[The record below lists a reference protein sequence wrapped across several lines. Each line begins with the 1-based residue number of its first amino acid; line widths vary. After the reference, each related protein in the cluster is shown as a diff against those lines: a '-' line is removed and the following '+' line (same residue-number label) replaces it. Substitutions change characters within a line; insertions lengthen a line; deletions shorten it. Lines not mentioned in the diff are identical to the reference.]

1 MSTAFLPVEGDEA
14 SIRDWFHRVVNARE
28 NPVALQESLEWIQ
41 QSLAATGKSPLPPF
55 CKGGLGGIS
64 PKPDPSNVNLI
75 AYHAP
80 LALLEGAWLQS
91 VALAANEQNETVN

>member
-14 SIRDWFHRVVNARE
+14 SIRDWFHQVVNARE

-55 CKGGLGGIS
+55 CKGGLPLFAIFPTLQHLTLYTS
-64 PKPDPSNVNLI
+64 PDGP
-75 AYHAP
+75 
-80 LALLEGAWLQS
+80 
-91 VALAANEQNETVN
+91 